1 MNVQLVRICNPNT
14 LNINICN
21 AKRTSCLLFYRIAN
35 PYIPQQL
42 DCKSSR
48 TGVEGNTKNP
58 ATKAFAR
65 VAKMCPSVGTVLKK
79 AKPLNKLR
87 PSIAGLRLPL
97 GYLLF

>member
-48 TGVEGNTKNP
+48 TGIEGNTKNP
-58 ATKAFAR
+58 QPKHL
-65 VAKMCPSVGTVLKK
+65 P
-79 AKPLNKLR
+79 KLR
-87 PSIAGLRLPL
+87 IANSNLTL
-97 GYLLF
+97 GI